1 MATSSM
7 RGSANGFPIGNIVY
21 QSLQRPKLLR
31 GGEWQLSVINNLL
44 VAGLGT
50 MAVVTWNW
58 RLLLGAAFF
67 AWPVQWLI
75 RMLGR
80 HDPQFWQIY
89 FRTRQRPLIRQ
100 AHGQPCDRP
109 VTPPRILPKLRKFVA

>member
-1 MATSSM
+1 M
-7 RGSANGFPIGNIVY
+7 V
-21 QSLQRPKLLR
+21 
-31 GGEWQLSVINNLL
+31 NNLMA
-44 VAGLGT
+44 AGLGT

-58 RLLLGAAFF
+58 RFLIGAAFF

-89 FRTRQRPLIRQ
+89 FRTRQRPLTRE
-100 AHGQPCDRP
+100 AHGRPCDP
-109 VTPPRILPKLRKFVA
+109 PTMPPRILPKLRKFVA